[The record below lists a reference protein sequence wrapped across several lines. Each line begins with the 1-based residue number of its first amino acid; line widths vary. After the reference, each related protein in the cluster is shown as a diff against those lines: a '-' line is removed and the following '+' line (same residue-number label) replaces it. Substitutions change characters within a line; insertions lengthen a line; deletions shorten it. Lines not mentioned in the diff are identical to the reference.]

1 MAVNAT
7 SEDREGRV
15 HVLQVLASKT
25 HCDVAVQEE
34 LLVDI
39 KVRFFPLT
47 RARIISDS
55 PPKLYSEH
63 NRFAATGRNGN
74 F

>member
-39 KVRFFPLT
+39 KEREFLVPSSPRGLLPLLSMGCDWC
-47 RARIISDS
+47 ARGHVLD
-55 PPKLYSEH
+55 H
-63 NRFAATGRNGN
+63 H
-74 F
+74 